1 MLLQVTNTPTEREKA
16 FDAWVRRII
25 SNGLNETK
33 PAIVFL
39 ENNQQGMKQ
48 LYDSIN
54 RRVPDKQK
62 HSQNKCYTLF
72 MNGKRYALC
81 DEVLYSALRKQS
93 TADRQ
98 LIFMLY
104 WENTKDFRIM
114 QQLMLT
120 KKSLKDR
127 KREIT
132 EKLISAINEV
142 V

>member
-16 FDAWVRRII
+16 FDAWVRRIS

-33 PAIVFL
+33 PVIVYL
-39 ENNQQGMKQ
+39 ENNQYGMKR
-48 LYDSIN
+48 LYESIN

-62 HSQNKCYTLF
+62 HSQNKCYTF
-72 MNGKRYALC
+72 FVNGKRYALH
-81 DEVLYSALRKQS
+81 DEILYSALRKLGA
-93 TADRQ
+93 ADQQ

-104 WENTKDFRIM
+104 WETMKDFRIM
-114 QQLMLT
+114 QQLMMT
-120 KKSLKDR
+120 KKAFKDR

-132 EKLISAINEV
+132 EKLISVINEV

>member
-1 MLLQVTNTPTEREKA
+1 MLPQATNTPTEREKA
-16 FDAWVRRII
+16 FDAWVRTII

-33 PAIVFL
+33 PAIVYL
-39 ENNQQGMKQ
+39 ESNQFGMKR
-48 LYDSIN
+48 LYESIN
-54 RRVPDKQK
+54 RRVSGKQD
-62 HSQNKCYTLF
+62 HSHDKCYTF
-72 MNGKRYALC
+72 FVNGKRYALH
-81 DEVLYSALRKQS
+81 DEILYSALRKLS
-93 TADRQ
+93 AADQQ

-104 WENTKDFRIM
+104 WETMKDFRIM

-120 KKSLKDR
+120 KKAFKDR

>member
-16 FDAWVRRII
+16 FDAWIRRII

-33 PAIVFL
+33 PVIVYL
-39 ENNQQGMKQ
+39 EKNQSGMKL
-48 LYDSIN
+48 LYENIN
-54 RRVPDKQK
+54 RRIPEKRD
-62 HSQNKCYTLF
+62 HCHDKCYTLF
-72 MNGKRYALC
+72 MNGKRYALY
-81 DEVLYSALRKQS
+81 DEILYSALRKQS
-93 TADRQ
+93 AEDRQ

-104 WENTKDFRIM
+104 WENMKDFRIM

-120 KKSLKDR
+120 KKAFKDR